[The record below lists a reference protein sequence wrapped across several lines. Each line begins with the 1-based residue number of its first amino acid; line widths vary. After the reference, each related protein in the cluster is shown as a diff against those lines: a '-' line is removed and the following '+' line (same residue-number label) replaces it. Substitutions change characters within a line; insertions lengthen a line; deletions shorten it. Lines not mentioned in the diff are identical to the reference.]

1 MLYPSN
7 KTTDMRIL
15 ILSIGI
21 FLISLTA
28 SAQSFIEAGGGV
40 SLPTGN
46 WSKVSTAT
54 SMTSIQGTKDD
65 PGGYAKTGGFFSV
78 DGAWFFSKHFGAG
91 LMFRYGTYNVKGID
105 SLSQGYEESFDVD
118 QTSTTAT
125 HYTMWTV
132 TPGLYFSLPLARK
145 FAFTARA
152 LAGISHATTPQIVVG
167 IEDGGVQDP
176 PVIQHPASKTAFVAD
191 LGAGLRYNVLRCLA
205 LELRADY
212 AYTKPDFTIANDGRN
227 NNAGREVTRYDQPL
241 AAVNAALGVAYVFK
255 HR

>member
-1 MLYPSN
+1 
-7 KTTDMRIL
+7 MRIIL
-15 ILSIGI
+15 LSIGVI
-21 FLISLTA
+21 FTALTA
-28 SAQSFIEAGGGV
+28 SAQSFIEVGGGV

-54 SMTSIQGTKDD
+54 SMTSIQGTVDD
-65 PGGYAKTGGFFSV
+65 PSGYAKTGGFFSV
-78 DGAWFFSKHFGAG
+78 DGAWFFSKHFGVG

-125 HYTMWTV
+125 HYTLWTV
-132 TPGLYFSLPLARK
+132 TPGLYFSLPLTK
-145 FAFTARA
+145 KLAFTAHA

-167 IEDGGVQDP
+167 IEDGGVDDP
-176 PVIQHPASKTAFVAD
+176 PVIQHSASKTAFAAD
-191 LGAGLRYNVLRCLA
+191 LGVGLRYSVIRCLA

-227 NNAGREVTRYDQPL
+227 NNAGREVDHYDQSL
-241 AAVNAALGVAYVFK
+241 AAVNFSLGVAYLFK
-255 HR
+255 HH